1 MYMTN
6 NNHRVHT
13 ALLGLFKPIR
23 KDVERRLVSAG
34 QGMTMLQCG
43 ILRHLE
49 HASLTINEL
58 ARRMMIKPPSLVA
71 VVDALERGGYLQR
84 KTDPTDRRRTPLH
97 ITPKGETLLKKVPLC
112 AETDALSMALDRL
125 GERKAEQL
133 AKLLEELATQVVDV
147 SRQ

>member
-1 MYMTN
+1 MYMAN
-6 NNHRVHT
+6 NNHRVQT

-84 KTDPTDRRRTPLH
+84 KVDPTDRRRTQR
-97 ITPKGETLLKKVPLC
+97 
-112 AETDALSMALDRL
+112 A
-125 GERKAEQL
+125 
-133 AKLLEELATQVVDV
+133 
-147 SRQ
+147 SRRRGASRPRRPAGR

>member
-1 MYMTN
+1 MSE

-23 KDVERRLVSAG
+23 KDVERRLGSAG
-34 QGMTMLQCG
+34 PGMTMLQCG

-49 HASLTINEL
+49 HGSLTSNEL

-71 VVDALERGGYLQR
+71 VVDALERDGYLQR
-84 KTDPTDRRRTPLH
+84 QPDPRDRRRTPLH
-97 ITPKGETLLKKVPLC
+97 ITPQGEALLKKVPLC
-112 AETDALSMALDRL
+112 AETDALSVALGHL

-133 AKLLEELATQVVDV
+133 ARLLEELAVKVADV

>member
-1 MYMTN
+1 MYMAN

-23 KDVERRLVSAG
+23 KDVERRLTSVG

-49 HASLTINEL
+49 DDSLTINEL

-71 VVDALERGGYLQR
+71 VVDALERDGYLQR
-84 KTDPTDRRRTPLH
+84 KADPRDRRRTPLQ
-97 ITPKGETLLKKVPLC
+97 ITPKGEALLKKVPLC
-112 AETDALSMALDRL
+112 AETDALSVALGQL
-125 GERKAEQL
+125 GPRKAEQL
-133 AKLLEELATQVVDV
+133 AGLLEELAA
-147 SRQ
+147 RI

>member
-1 MYMTN
+1 MYMAN

-23 KDVERRLVSAG
+23 KDVERRLTSVG

-49 HASLTINEL
+49 HGSLTINEL

-84 KTDPTDRRRTPLH
+84 KSDPTDRRRTPLH
-97 ITPKGETLLKKVPLC
+97 ITAKGEALLEQVPLC
-112 AETDALSMALDRL
+112 AETDVLSVALGRL
-125 GERKAEQL
+125 GEDKVEQL
-133 AKLLEELATQVVDV
+133 AKLLEELAVQVVEA
-147 SRQ
+147 RH